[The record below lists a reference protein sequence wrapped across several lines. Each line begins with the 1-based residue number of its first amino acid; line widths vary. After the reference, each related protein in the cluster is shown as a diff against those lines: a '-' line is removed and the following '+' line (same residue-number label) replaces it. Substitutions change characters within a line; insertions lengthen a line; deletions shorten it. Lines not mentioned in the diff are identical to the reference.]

1 VLISRMPIRHERF
14 RSNTEVNMDERE
26 FLRAEQA
33 TKSANDSK
41 NNTKALSAGVVE
53 TKVVTTALLRRLEAR
68 RILDEAFAQ
77 DAAEGQD
84 GPRIQPGCDDDGFV

>member
-1 VLISRMPIRHERF
+1 
-14 RSNTEVNMDERE
+14 MDEGE

-33 TKSANDSK
+33 TKSTNDWK
-41 NNTKALSAGVVE
+41 NNTKRLSAGIVE

-68 RILDEAFAQ
+68 RILDESFAQ